1 MTARPGPGRRPRQG
15 RRPGARPADFSS
27 ALPPDFHSPRSTQ
40 EFDASPEVDT
50 DGVPDAAPVPTLR
63 PAIPR
68 RSRPDAPGR
77 KKRGTGSEAVPKP
90 VWSLRDQARRMV
102 AGYGPPSVPF
112 PGSRHTSELSAEEE
126 RAVLDLVLRAG
137 EAMLAT
143 GAPVADATAEM
154 LRMSDGLG
162 VKNLTVDIT
171 FISLTATIDRAD
183 DPVTKVRVIN
193 TRTSDYSRLTDI
205 SRLISQISERKV
217 AITEADTRLTRI
229 LTSPHPYR
237 RAVVTVA
244 LGIMAAGVAVLLGGG
259 WAVAM
264 VAAATTMTIDRI
276 LRFLRHRGLPYLFQQ
291 VVGAG
296 IATVVGVML
305 LWGQNHVD
313 WDRALMPPSLVV
325 ASGIVVLLAGLSL
338 VGAAED
344 AISGFPLTAAARSFE
359 VVLGTMGIVVGIG
372 IVLEVGRRIGVPL
385 SVGDL
390 NARANVPFLTRV
402 LASAVIA
409 AAWSVASY
417 TRLRTVALVAAVAAA
432 AAAVYELITLLGNGI
447 NEDSSGVAAA
457 ATPAFV
463 AALAVGL
470 LAGAVCERVS
480 VPTMVI
486 SVCGVTPFL
495 PGLSIYG
502 AMYNIVDS
510 GGFLIEGLDL
520 LVRAGSVGLALA
532 AGVTLGEFLATPL
545 TSEADKWQRKMMAR
559 ARGSRI

>member
-1 MTARPGPGRRPRQG
+1 
-15 RRPGARPADFSS
+15 
-27 ALPPDFHSPRSTQ
+27 
-40 EFDASPEVDT
+40 
-50 DGVPDAAPVPTLR
+50 
-63 PAIPR
+63 
-68 RSRPDAPGR
+68 
-77 KKRGTGSEAVPKP
+77 
-90 VWSLRDQARRMV
+90 MV
-102 AGYGPPSVPF
+102 ADSGPPSVPLL
-112 PGSRHTSELSAEEE
+112 GSRHTSELSAEDE
-126 RAVLDLVLRAG
+126 RSVLDLVLRAG
-137 EAMLAT
+137 EAMIST

-154 LRMSDGLG
+154 LRIADGLG

-171 FISLTATIDRAD
+171 FISLTATIDRDD
-183 DPVTKVRVIN
+183 DPVTKVRVIH

-205 SRLISQISERKV
+205 SRLVSRINGGKASL
-217 AITEADTRLTRI
+217 AEAHTRLTRI
-229 LTSPHPYR
+229 LTAPHPYR
-237 RAVVTVA
+237 RAVVTLA
-244 LGIMAAGVAVLLGGG
+244 LGLMAAALAVLLGGG
-259 WAVAM
+259 WAAALVS
-264 VAAATTMTIDRI
+264 AATTMVIDRT

-296 IATVVGVML
+296 IATVVGVLL
-305 LWGQNHVD
+305 LWGQNLLA
-313 WDRALMPPSLVV
+313 WDRALLPPSLIV

-359 VVLGTMGIVVGIG
+359 VVLGTMGLVVGIG
-372 IVLEVGRRIGVPL
+372 IVLEVGRRFGVPL
-385 SVGDL
+385 SIGDL
-390 NARANVPFLTRV
+390 NAQADVHVLTRV

-417 TRLRTVALVAAVAAA
+417 TRIRTVALVAGISAAA
-432 AAAVYELITLLGNGI
+432 AAAYELGTLLGDAATEG
-447 NEDSSGVAAA
+447 SAGVADAA
-457 ATPAFV
+457 VPAFV

-495 PGLSIYG
+495 PGLSLYG

-510 GGFLIEGLDL
+510 GGFIIEGLDL
-520 LVRAGSVGLALA
+520 LVRAASVGLALA

-545 TSEADKWQRKMMAR
+545 TSEADKWQRRMIAR